1 MKGGKMLLSEI
12 PWTVPLTVRLSNGLT
27 RTFTSVYEAL
37 DFLENEWPLRKGERY
52 ERAVRTCRRALNRMT
67 PAAVARETFI
77 SACLEA
83 GMPLVMNTPTRES
96 QGPATKTALSA

>member
-1 MKGGKMLLSEI
+1 MLLNEI
-12 PWTVPLTVRLSNGLT
+12 PWTIPLTVRLLNGLT

-67 PAAVARETFI
+67 PAAVAREAFI
-77 SACLEA
+77 AACLEA
-83 GMPLVMNTPTRES
+83 GMPLVMNAPAREP
-96 QGPATKTALSA
+96 QDPATKTALSA

>member
-1 MKGGKMLLSEI
+1 MLLNEI
-12 PWTVPLTVRLSNGLT
+12 PWTIPLTVRLANGLT
-27 RTFTSVYEAL
+27 RTFTSVYEAV

-67 PAAVARETFI
+67 PAAVAREAFV

-83 GMPLVMNTPTRES
+83 GMALVMTSPAPGPQGAENTTRS
-96 QGPATKTALSA
+96 SATTRA